1 MKTDN
6 DIVFLDAIKNM
17 VDVYIVECKLDKALS
32 LLDDAISMQPNI
44 AELYKIRGQIKLKLN
59 DKMGAMDDAKKA
71 IEIDPKMFDGKF
83 EI

>member
-17 VDVYIVECKLDKALS
+17 VDVYIVECKLDQALS
-32 LLDDAISMQPNI
+32 LLDDAISMQPDI

>member
-6 DIVFLDAIKNM
+6 DMVFLDAIKNM

-32 LLDDAISMQPNI
+32 LLDDAISMQPDI

>member
-32 LLDDAISMQPNI
+32 LLDDAISMQPDI